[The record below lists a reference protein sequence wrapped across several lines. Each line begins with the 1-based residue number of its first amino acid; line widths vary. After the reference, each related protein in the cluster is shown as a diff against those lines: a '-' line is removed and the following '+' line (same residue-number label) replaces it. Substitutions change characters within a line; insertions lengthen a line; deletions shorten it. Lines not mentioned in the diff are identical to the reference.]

1 MACPYFC
8 PTQRLEAPG
17 WRGKIRPPLGDLYE
31 GECHA
36 RPKEIQ
42 QTGGA
47 VLIDGCNFGYAARQC
62 RRFPDV
68 EGPDAVRFCVRE
80 DAAGEVRMDYV
91 LERAHLPFE
100 HGGLVYNRALQTWTA
115 APSGSLAPAASL
127 LRRQAQAY
135 LESYLIWKDGDKSK
149 GTSLTAN
156 DKSLAAGG
164 KR

>member
-42 QTGGA
+42 QAGGA
-47 VLIDGCNFGYAARQC
+47 MLIEGCNFGYAARQC
-62 RRFPDV
+62 GRFPGA

-80 DAAGEVRMDYV
+80 DAAGEVRVDYV
-91 LERAHLPFE
+91 MERAHLPFA
-100 HGGLVYNRALQTWTA
+100 HGGLVYDRALRTWTG
-115 APSGSLAPAASL
+115 APAGSLL
-127 LRRQAQAY
+127 QRQAQAY
-135 LESYLIWKDGDKSK
+135 LESYLAWKDGDKK
-149 GTSLTAN
+149 AGTPPAAN

>member
-8 PTQRLEAPG
+8 PTQRLAAPG

-36 RPKEIQ
+36 RPQEIQ

-47 VLIDGCNFGYAARQC
+47 VLIEGCNFGYAARQC
-62 RRFPDV
+62 RRFPAV

-80 DAAGEVRMDYV
+80 DAGGEVRIDYV

-100 HGGLVYNRALQTWTA
+100 HGGVVYDRALQTWT
-115 APSGSLAPAASL
+115 GTPAGSL

-135 LESYLIWKDGDKSK
+135 LESYLTWKDGEKAE
-149 GTSLTAN
+149 GASLAAN